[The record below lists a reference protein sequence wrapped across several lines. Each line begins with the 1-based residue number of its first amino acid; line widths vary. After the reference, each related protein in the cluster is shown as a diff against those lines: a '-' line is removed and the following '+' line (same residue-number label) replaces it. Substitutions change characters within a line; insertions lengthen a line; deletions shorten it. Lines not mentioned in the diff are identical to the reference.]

1 MRRFVCIFLTAL
13 GLGMIV
19 GGISFTPNEPPDPAM
34 LLEHWTRGTT
44 GEKSSAEMQQMIQTV
59 MQFSDRGAV
68 DPRRQDHLDTY
79 RAVSSALKGF
89 GTAFFV
95 FGLLG
100 LTIPLLHR
108 SLKQATESKPTG
120 PPGI

>member
-19 GGISFTPNEPPDPAM
+19 GGISFTPPARPDPLHVLEQALRGGSQEVSVQQLTDLVRLASERPHDPPDGRRR
-34 LLEHWTRGTT
+34 E
-44 GEKSSAEMQQMIQTV
+44 EEMTI
-59 MQFSDRGAV
+59 S
-68 DPRRQDHLDTY
+68 
-79 RAVSSALKGF
+79 AVSSALKGF

-108 SLKQATESKPTG
+108 SLKQAAESKPTG
-120 PPGI
+120 PAGI

>member
-1 MRRFVCIFLTAL
+1 MRRFLCIFLTAL

-19 GGISFTPNEPPDPAM
+19 GGISFTPPERPDALHVLEQALRGGNEQASIQQLTDLVRFASERPHDPPDG
-34 LLEHWTRGTT
+34 RRRD
-44 GEKSSAEMQQMIQTV
+44 GELMVSA
-59 MQFSDRGAV
+59 A
-68 DPRRQDHLDTY
+68 
-79 RAVSSALKGF
+79 ASALKGV
-89 GTAFFV
+89 GTALFV

-108 SLKQATESKPTG
+108 SLKQAAESKPTG

>member
-1 MRRFVCIFLTAL
+1 MRRFLCSFLTAL

-19 GGISFTPNEPPDPAM
+19 GGISFTPPERPDPLHVLEQALRGGDQQATMQQLTDLVRFASERPHDPPDGRRREEEM
-34 LLEHWTRGTT
+34 TI
-44 GEKSSAEMQQMIQTV
+44 SAI
-59 MQFSDRGAV
+59 A
-68 DPRRQDHLDTY
+68 
-79 RAVSSALKGF
+79 SALKGF

-108 SLKQATESKPTG
+108 SLKQAAESKPTG